1 MTFELR
7 VELLEELLEE
17 LGGEL
22 PRPVPTAKVG
32 RHWVCLGNQK
42 EANVVRSLFCSTV
55 LGPEE
60 YEKEETVEIGKRHT
74 KYSADNSTFRIYVLN
89 RADSYNALCIC
100 EI

>member
-7 VELLEELLEE
+7 VELLEE

-22 PRPVPTAKVG
+22 PRPVPTAKMG
-32 RHWVCLGNQK
+32 RDWVCLGNQK
-42 EANVVRSLFCSTV
+42 EASVVLSLFCSTV

-60 YEKEETVEIGKRHT
+60 YEKEGTVEIGKRHS
-74 KYSADNSTFRIYVLN
+74 KYSADSSAFRIYVRN
-89 RADSYNALCIC
+89 RADSYNALYIC